1 MTCFTENPTP
11 PVVLGT
17 LIAALLAFVLFKT
30 GSRPALWALIGT
42 AVATIAVVV
51 ANVLIVTPRE
61 EVTATLEEIRQQMQ
75 ANKPPELIKYIDP
88 GAIELRNRAQ
98 YDLQSLTVESAKI
111 NDLKIL
117 IGESGTSAKAEFIG
131 VVDFANSGGRLP
143 YTHFVLS
150 FKVDLRKVDGR
161 WLVTGAEYRGYNPTG
176 AGGEAA
182 VPPRPNAA

>member
-1 MTCFTENPTP
+1 MPANEKVGP
-11 PVVLGT
+11 GDRR
-17 LIAALLAFVLFKT
+17 IAESLD
-30 GSRPALWALIGT
+30 GSARAKK
-42 AVATIAVVV
+42 VA
-51 ANVLIVTPRE
+51 IVTKTDAASRE
-61 EVTATLEEIRQQMQ
+61 EVTATLEEIRQQVQ
-75 ANKPPELIKYIDP
+75 SNKPQELIKYIDP

-131 VVDFANSGGRLP
+131 IVDFANSGGRLP
-143 YTHFVLS
+143 YTHFVMN